1 MLRHDPSFEAGKEFR
16 RLGHPPSTI
25 RLAINHREIL
35 GLYNGAFDWDGRE
48 TKTEKMIERT
58 RAPLVAVTVRA

>member
-1 MLRHDPSFEAGKEFR
+1 LGILPARFVWQSIIGK
-16 RLGHPPSTI
+16 
-25 RLAINHREIL
+25 IL